1 MKSLAAEDFEN
12 IKQRFSKKY
21 QVDPKLGCWIW
32 DGKPNQDGYGVYG
45 FTKSKTRQQDTW
57 LAHRLSW
64 ELFKGKI
71 PQGFV
76 IDHLCSNK
84 ICVNPNH
91 LNPTTNY
98 LNSGRQ
104 QSLRQVIC
112 ANPKC
117 ENLRSRGRKG
127 LCESCRDSGIENIW
141 QHLNL
146 RVTNIEK
153 TTMDDPFKDFI
164 SDFPRLKQRL
174 LQKIIIDGNNCWNW
188 TGERHGKGYG
198 RIEVYKNGSRHRLS
212 THRLIFRITNGSLEN
227 DYVIDHLCSNRLC
240 INPDHLE
247 AVSMEVNSARAGR
260 KNSKFNFIRYKIEDN

>member
-1 MKSLAAEDFEN
+1 MKSIEPEDFQI
-12 IKQRFSKKY
+12 IKEKFSKRY
-21 QVDPKLGCWIW
+21 QLDIDSDCWTW

-45 FTKSKTRQQDTW
+45 FTKSKTQQQDTW

-64 ELFKGKI
+64 ELFVGKI

-84 ICVNPNH
+84 LCVNPKH

-98 LNSGRQ
+98 LNSGRE
-104 QSLRQVIC
+104 QSLHQVKC

-127 LCESCRDSGIENIW
+127 LCERCRDAGLQNIWKHLALRVSGIE
-141 QHLNL
+141 
-146 RVTNIEK
+146 RTV
-153 TTMDDPFKDFI
+153 MDDPFKDFI
-164 SDFPRLKQRL
+164 SDFPVLRQRL
-174 LQKIIIDGNNCWNW
+174 MQKIIIDEGKCWNW
-188 TGERHGKGYG
+188 TGEKHGKGYG

-212 THRLIFRITNGSLEN
+212 THRLMFRITHGSLES

-240 INPDHLE
+240 INPEHLE

-260 KNSKFNFIRYKIEDN
+260 KNNKFNFTLYQIEDD